1 MIFIVESGST
11 KSDWI
16 LLEENST
23 VDYSTMGYNPCFHST
38 SEIINS
44 LKSHKEILDV
54 SHDISKVF
62 FYGAGCS
69 SKKMNQVVE
78 NALES
83 IFKNAKVTVDH
94 DLKACAYATYRGGN
108 SISCILGTGSN
119 SCFFNG
125 EDFKDQIPAL
135 GYVLGDEGSGS
146 YFGKKLLSSF
156 LYNHLPK
163 EIHQD
168 FVNKYSLNSEK
179 IIEAVYVNGNANVYL
194 ASFMPFIAS
203 HKENPYFKKM
213 IKEGFKHFISIH
225 VKCYDEYQNSEVH
238 FVGSISS
245 IFEEQLKEA
254 AQEMHVKLGQIIR
267 KPAKGLVE
275 YHRNYLL

>member
-16 LLEENST
+16 LLNNKST
-23 VDYSTMGYNPCFHST
+23 FEYSTMGYNPCFHST

-44 LKSHKEILDV
+44 LKSCKEILDV
-54 SHDISKVF
+54 SKNITKVF

-69 SKKMNQVVE
+69 SEKMNRVVE
-78 NALES
+78 KALVS
-83 IFKNAKVTVDH
+83 IFENAKIVVDH

-125 EDFKDQIPAL
+125 EDFRDQIPAL

-163 EIHQD
+163 EVHQD
-168 FVNKYSLNSEK
+168 FVSKYNLNSEK

-203 HKENPYFKKM
+203 HKDNTYIKEM
-213 IKEGFKHFISIH
+213 IKDGFKHFINIH
-225 VKCYDEYQNSEVH
+225 VKCYNEYQNSEVH

-245 IFEEQLKEA
+245 VFEEQLREA
-254 AQEMHVKLGQIIR
+254 AKEMQIKLGQIIR

-275 YHRNYLL
+275 YHKNYLL